1 MFLCIQSLP
10 DQRLIFPLSR
20 LLDFKALN
28 IQLTENGA
36 MYPQSSTCGLYLSS
50 PHAKYFAVGK
60 Y

>member
-1 MFLCIQSLP
+1 
-10 DQRLIFPLSR
+10 
-20 LLDFKALN
+20 
-28 IQLTENGA
+28 

>member
-1 MFLCIQSLP
+1 MP

-20 LLDFKALN
+20 LLDFKALS

-50 PHAKYFAVGK
+50 PHAKYFAAGK